1 VSDPIGGT
9 MQVMGSEIIPTGH
22 RGHVDNL
29 ETPFPLIQSVPPM
42 LAQDTFVQRMMPAF
56 DEVLAPI
63 ISTLDCLDSY
73 FDPELTPEDFLRY
86 LSSWV
91 NSHTEDELSVPGL
104 RHSVATAVAMSAWR
118 GTTSSLHTRFFPYDL
133 EDIVL
138 EEGGG
143 VTVSTI
149 ATDPETWPD
158 AAPMVATVTI
168 TPSKDNPNSMDN
180 IIQLIK
186 DYAPA
191 HLQLNVVVAS

>member
-1 VSDPIGGT
+1 MNNAIDGT
-9 MQVMGSEIIPTGH
+9 MQVMGSEIVPTGH
-22 RGHVDNL
+22 RGHVDDL

-42 LAQDTFVQRMMPAF
+42 LAQDAFVQRMMPAF
-56 DEVLAPI
+56 DDILAPI

-73 FDPELTPEDFLRY
+73 FDPEITPDDFLRY

-91 NSHTEDELSVPGL
+91 NSHTENEMSVPGL
-104 RHSVATAVAMSAWR
+104 RHSVATAVSMSAWR
-118 GTTSSLHTRFFPYDL
+118 GTISSLQTRFFPFDL
-133 EDIVL
+133 DSIVL

-143 VTVSTI
+143 VTVSTT

-168 TPSKDNPNSMDN
+168 TPNKDNPNSIDN
-180 IIQLIK
+180 VIQLMK

-191 HLQLNVVVAS
+191 HLQLKVVVAS

>member
-1 VSDPIGGT
+1 
-9 MQVMGSEIIPTGH
+9 MQVMGSEIVPTGH

-73 FDPELTPEDFLRY
+73 FDPDITPDDFLRY

-91 NSHTEDELSVPGL
+91 NSHNENELSVPGL

-133 EDIVL
+133 EAIVL

-143 VTVSTI
+143 VTVNTT

-168 TPSKDNPNSMDN
+168 TPSKENPNSIDN

-191 HLQLNVVVAS
+191 HLQLTIVVAS

>member
-1 VSDPIGGT
+1 
-9 MQVMGSEIIPTGH
+9 MQVMGTEIVPTGH
-22 RGHVDNL
+22 RGHIENL
-29 ETPFPLIQSVPPM
+29 ETPFPLIEAVPPM

-73 FDPELTPEDFLRY
+73 FDPEITPDDFLRY
-86 LSSWV
+86 LSTWV
-91 NSHTEDELSVPGL
+91 NSHNENELSIPGL

-118 GTTSSLHTRFFPYDL
+118 GTPSSLQGRFFPYDL
-133 EDIVL
+133 DNIVL

-143 VTVSTI
+143 VTVSTT

-168 TPSKDNPNSMDN
+168 TPSKDSPNSIDN

-186 DYAPA
+186 DYSPA
-191 HLQLNVVVAS
+191 HLQLSVVVAS

>member
-1 VSDPIGGT
+1 VSESSGGT
-9 MQVMGSEIIPTGH
+9 MQVMGTEIVPTGQ
-22 RGHVDNL
+22 RGHIENL
-29 ETPFPLIQSVPPM
+29 ETPFPLIEAVPPM

-73 FDPELTPEDFLRY
+73 FDPEITPDDFLRY
-86 LSSWV
+86 LSTWV
-91 NSHTEDELSVPGL
+91 NSHTENELSIPGL

-118 GTTSSLHTRFFPYDL
+118 GTVSSLHDRFFPFDL
-133 EDIVL
+133 DSIVL

-143 VTVSTI
+143 VTVSTT

-168 TPSKDNPNSMDN
+168 TPAKDSVNSLDN

-191 HLQLNVVVAS
+191 HLQLTVVIAT

>member
-1 VSDPIGGT
+1 MSDTVGGT
-9 MQVMGSEIIPTGH
+9 MQSMGTEIVPTGQ

-42 LAQDTFVQRMMPAF
+42 LAQDAFVQRMMPAF

-73 FDPELTPEDFLRY
+73 FDPEITPADFLRY

-133 EDIVL
+133 EDVVL

-143 VTVSTI
+143 VTVSTT
-149 ATDPETWPD
+149 ATDPQTWPD

-168 TPSKDNPNSMDN
+168 TQSKDNPTSMDN
-180 IIQLIK
+180 IIRLIH
-186 DYAPA
+186 DNAPA
-191 HLQLNVVVAS
+191 HLQLNVVIAS

>member
-1 VSDPIGGT
+1 
-9 MQVMGSEIIPTGH
+9 
-22 RGHVDNL
+22 
-29 ETPFPLIQSVPPM
+29 M

-73 FDPELTPEDFLRY
+73 FDPEITPDDFLRY

-91 NSHTEDELSVPGL
+91 NSHSENELSIPGL

-133 EDIVL
+133 EEIVL

-143 VTVSTI
+143 VTVNTT

-168 TPSKDNPNSMDN
+168 TPSKDNPNSLDN

-191 HLQLNVVVAS
+191 HLQLNIVVAS

>member
-1 VSDPIGGT
+1 VSGPIGGT
-9 MQVMGSEIIPTGH
+9 MQVMGSEIVPTGH

-73 FDPELTPEDFLRY
+73 FDPDITPDDFLRY

-91 NSHTEDELSVPGL
+91 NSHNENELSLPGL

-133 EDIVL
+133 EAIVL

-143 VTVSTI
+143 VTVNTT

-168 TPSKDNPNSMDN
+168 TPSKENPNSIDN

-191 HLQLNVVVAS
+191 HLQLTIVVAS

>member
-1 VSDPIGGT
+1 

>member
-1 VSDPIGGT
+1 MSESSGGT
-9 MQVMGSEIIPTGH
+9 MQVMGTEIIPTGQ
-22 RGHVDNL
+22 RGHIENL
-29 ETPFPLIQSVPPM
+29 ETPFPLIESVPPM

-73 FDPELTPEDFLRY
+73 FDPAITPDDFLRY
-86 LSSWV
+86 LSTWV
-91 NSHTEDELSVPGL
+91 NSHTENELSIPGL

-118 GTTSSLHTRFFPYDL
+118 GTTSSLQGRFFPFDL
-133 EDIVL
+133 DNIVL

-143 VTVSTI
+143 VTVSTT

-168 TPSKDNPNSMDN
+168 TPSKDSPNSIEN

-186 DYAPA
+186 DYSPA
-191 HLQLNVVVAS
+191 HLQLSVVVAS

>member
-1 VSDPIGGT
+1 MSGPIGGT
-9 MQVMGSEIIPTGH
+9 MQVMGSEIVPTGH

-73 FDPELTPEDFLRY
+73 FDPEITPDDFLRY

-91 NSHTEDELSVPGL
+91 NSHSENELSIPGL

-133 EDIVL
+133 EEIVL

-143 VTVSTI
+143 VTVNTT

-168 TPSKDNPNSMDN
+168 TPSKDNPNSLDN

-191 HLQLNVVVAS
+191 HLQLNIVVAS

>member
-1 VSDPIGGT
+1 VSGPIGGT
-9 MQVMGSEIIPTGH
+9 MQVMGSEIVPTGH

-73 FDPELTPEDFLRY
+73 FDPEITPDDFLRY

-91 NSHTEDELSVPGL
+91 NSHNENELSVPGL

-143 VTVSTI
+143 VTVNTT

-168 TPSKDNPNSMDN
+168 TPSKDNPNSIDN

-191 HLQLNVVVAS
+191 HLQLTIVVAS

>member
-1 VSDPIGGT
+1 MSGPIGGT
-9 MQVMGSEIIPTGH
+9 MQVMGSEIVPTGH

-73 FDPELTPEDFLRY
+73 FDPEITPDDFLRY

-91 NSHTEDELSVPGL
+91 NSHNENELSVPGL

-143 VTVSTI
+143 VTVNTT

-168 TPSKDNPNSMDN
+168 TPSKDNPNSIDN

-191 HLQLNVVVAS
+191 HLQLTIVVAS